1 MNNSTLNDQSMAQ
14 LKSFVVI
21 IILIVISSCLPQP
34 RAHSIKITEDVIEV
48 HFGRAMS
55 KALLDS
61 IREVVALEG
70 VSLSYPVV
78 KYDGDLL
85 SELQFDVY
93 CMGQGGSATT
103 RFAYKGKAF
112 GFRINR
118 KIPGGPGIQIGDL
131 TPEKE

>member
-1 MNNSTLNDQSMAQ
+1 MSNLR
-14 LKSFVVI
+14 FY
-21 IILIVISSCLPQP
+21 IILLILSLTSSCLPEP
-34 RAHSIKITEDVIEV
+34 RPHKLIINEDIIEV

-70 VSLSYPVV
+70 VSLSFPVV

-93 CMGQGGSATT
+93 CMGQGGSAST
-103 RFAYKGKAF
+103 RFVYKGKAF

-131 TPEKE
+131 MPEKE